1 MDVTQD
7 LRRRL
12 KDLGECFLQEF
23 LEVEISRHPDNV
35 EALSELG
42 HVYTNRGLWALGM
55 GVDKRLIELMPENA
69 TAHYNLACSHALLG
83 DARSSLESLE
93 TAAFLG
99 YDEADFMEHDEDL
112 ASLRN
117 DPRFRSL
124 LERIRAGEV

>member
-23 LEVEISRHPDNV
+23 LEVEISRHPSNV
-35 EALSELG
+35 EALAELG

-55 GVDKRLIELMPENA
+55 GVDQRLIQLMPENP

-83 DARSSLESLE
+83 DARSAFESLE

-99 YDEADFMEHDEDL
+99 YDEADYMEQDDDL
-112 ASLRN
+112 ASLRQ

-124 LERIRAGEV
+124 IERIRAGEI